1 MFSRFFSFN
10 QSAAGKNN
18 NNKSNS
24 HSFSVD
30 KIRVIVFQDT
40 GDKLKLPLF
49 DTKVP
54 YKSHAKTYS
63 SSSSLSTSDK
73 HSYSKPGSLSLIYK
87 TPRRYSHYGNDKH
100 SQSWTSN
107 EFNNEHSPIY
117 KKRSNHNF
125 ELLGEIMFGT
135 APIAYKG
142 VITKVHLLKIPQPQI
157 VWTKLFSISAFDEEV
172 SMIKN
177 DSILNKSSS
186 EYSMSYGSLRYFQQK
201 DYEFNQPLIGKNFYN
216 VDTSANHHGLNVAS
230 NNNFSSQ
237 PSSPSTSFNSGKSSS
252 TINLSQRRS
261 KRFNTSLTMENL
273 KSATSSN
280 TDKSIDSISSEVDL
294 QNNTQALRRSRR
306 RRILYAIGVVIDT
319 ELEPVFREFFFTHFI
334 ILENHIQILYETLVD
349 TICSAY
355 RKNQSRSNDSNK
367 GGQDDVDDP
376 QMPMLP
382 PYAIQKNAEF
392 LAAVE
397 RFQNSICELY
407 CSPRIQ
413 KPLWLTMMTFPG
425 EKKSCCNILISEF
438 CRLINKLDIKKTGFF
453 LSKVLTS
460 VLVYHISW
468 VTTVASSM
476 YTESK
481 DKRKSSKQLNPYL
494 EQLSNLYGN
503 LGTKK
508 ISRTIITG
516 NQDKHLIQKLLYIL
530 TYFIRC
536 SELHEH
542 IEYIQNLNRQESY
555 CSSIRSDSLLST
567 FSNSAASLNQTDQ
580 LDSKFRLY
588 AEPDVNGY
596 KSNRNS
602 TLSMN
607 VNINVNVNNNAPLEE
622 TTSNNSIN
630 KESTDKSI
638 DNTDQESSD
647 SNLNQQSNIGISNLN
662 YQNSNTVKHSMLT
675 EKLILSSDINLSKL
689 AESEAKKNLTKELVS
704 VPLPKTLITRTVP
717 DCFAD
722 EYLRYNPVTMNP
734 IPQNASESV
743 NIPINSNQSKKTHGL
758 PSLNDNSNS
767 YSHFDSSY
775 TTRLK
780 HLSANDIHLVSPMVQ
795 EFQTNN
801 HLQQYIPKLTPKSSQ
816 MNLSPISSPVNSF
829 SPSFSQSSSSPSLSI
844 SPMSIYDNKGH
855 QLSSSPSVN
864 QHISKS
870 SNCIT
875 PNDQL
880 QYRSFGRSLLADYCS
895 NGYQSDFA
903 LMGCSRFSIERIKR
917 DLEAS
922 IRYSYFSKSIS
933 HSTCIIADVDNYQ
946 CHIIE
951 CILDDSVEV
960 DNEIGIDDLENEEL
974 RKYHLDNDNNKTNNG
989 GSLKGSNSCKN
1000 SMQNNVPSIEINSSK
1015 VMKNNS
1021 NRNSNHRY
1029 SINNTNN
1036 NNINI
1041 SNGRYLSSN
1050 YRMGNHSNASSFDD
1064 NKISHEN
1071 SCPSININNINSS
1084 GIPIN
1089 IKSSNRSSLNLRR
1102 NHDYHHNSCS
1112 PYESTSLSLSYNR
1125 RHQAQVFIPTITS
1138 NSNSSSDLSP
1148 LKFRID
1154 RPQAS
1159 NFIIKMLTELKGL
1172 YNSGLPPETCTMF
1185 IEDQLKA
1192 LCYESI
1198 LVASFLKDKKELLD
1212 TDLIKTCSEVGLDT
1226 SDIPLITSILSIN
1239 DERYLRIKNTNI
1251 SPSSS
1256 FSSSSKK
1263 SGNSNSYKDYSSSFA
1278 SSLSSSLLNQRFSTR
1293 LKQKFS
1299 QH

>member
-10 QSAAGKNN
+10 QSTTGKNN
-18 NNKSNS
+18 NNNKSSS

-49 DTKVP
+49 DTKSP
-54 YKSHAKTYS
+54 YKSSHHKTYS
-63 SSSSLSTSDK
+63 SSSSLSSSEK
-73 HSYSKPGSLSLIYK
+73 HSYSKTGSFSLIYK
-87 TPRRYSHYGNDKH
+87 TPRRYSHYSTDKH

-107 EFNNEHSPIY
+107 EENSPIY

-172 SMIKN
+172 SLIKN

-201 DYEFNQPLIGKNFYN
+201 DFEFNQQPLIAKNLYN
-216 VDTSANHHGLNVAS
+216 MNTQNQQHGLFAS
-230 NNNFSSQ
+230 NNNLSSQ
-237 PSSPSTSFNSGKSSS
+237 ASSPSNSFNSGKSSS
-252 TINLSQRRS
+252 TINLSSQRRS
-261 KRFNTSLTMENL
+261 KRFTTSLTMENL

-280 TDKSIDSISSEVDL
+280 TDKSVESISSEADL

-306 RRILYAIGVVIDT
+306 RRILYAIGVIIDT
-319 ELEPVFREFFFTHFI
+319 EVEPVFREFFFTHFI
-334 ILENHIQILYETLVD
+334 LLENHIQILYETLVD
-349 TICSAY
+349 TICSIY
-355 RKNQSRSNDSNK
+355 RKNQTKSTDSYK
-367 GGQDDVDDP
+367 FGQEDYEES
-376 QMPMLP
+376 QMQMLP
-382 PYAIQKNAEF
+382 PYAIQKNPEF

-397 RFQNSICELY
+397 KFQNSLCELY

-438 CRLINKLDIKKTGFF
+438 CKLINKMDIKKTGFF

-460 VLVYHISW
+460 VLAYHISW

-476 YTESK
+476 YIEFK
-481 DKRKSSKQLNPYL
+481 DKNKSSKQLNPYL
-494 EQLSNLYGN
+494 EQLSSLYGN

-516 NQDKHLIQKLLYIL
+516 NQDKAQIQKLLYIL

-567 FSNSAASLNQTDQ
+567 FSNSATSLNQQDQ
-580 LDSKFRLY
+580 LDSKFKMY
-588 AEPDVNGY
+588 GEPDTSGY
-596 KSNRNS
+596 KNNRIS

-607 VNINVNVNNNAPLEE
+607 VNINGSSVPLED
-622 TTSNNSIN
+622 TTLTNNDNNDNNSKDNI
-630 KESTDKSI
+630 DKSI
-638 DNTDQESSD
+638 NNIDQDGSD
-647 SNLNQQSNIGISNLN
+647 TTPQNNIGISATMD
-662 YQNSNTVKHSMLT
+662 YQNNTNTVKHSMLT
-675 EKLILSSDINLSKL
+675 EKIILSSDVNLSKL
-689 AESEAKKNLTKELVS
+689 AENEAKKNLTKELVS

-722 EYLRYNPVTMNP
+722 EYLRYNPVTLNS
-734 IPQNASESV
+734 IPQQGSESV
-743 NIPINSNQSKKTHGL
+743 NIPINSNQNKSAHGIS
-758 PSLNDNSNS
+758 SLNDNSNS
-767 YSHFDSSY
+767 FSQNFDSSY
-775 TTRLK
+775 TNKMK
-780 HLSANDIHLVSPMVQ
+780 HLSSNDIHLSSSITQ

-801 HLQQYIPKLTPKSSQ
+801 NSQQYIPKLTPKNSQINPSPMSS
-816 MNLSPISSPVNSF
+816 SINSF
-829 SPSFSQSSSSPSLSI
+829 SPSFSQVSSSPSLSI
-844 SPMSIYDNKGH
+844 SPMSIYDNKSH
-855 QLSSSPSVN
+855 NSILSSSPSIS
-864 QHISKS
+864 QLTSKS
-870 SNCIT
+870 SNYIP

-903 LMGCSRFSIERIKR
+903 LMGCSRFNIERIKR

-922 IRYSYFSKSIS
+922 IRYSYFSKPIN

-951 CILDDSVEV
+951 CIVDDSVEV
-960 DNEIGIDDLENEEL
+960 DNETGIDNLENEEL
-974 RKYHLDNDNNKTNNG
+974 RKYHLDNSNNDNSNNKTSSIKSSNQKHS
-989 GSLKGSNSCKN
+989 SL
-1000 SMQNNVPSIEINSSK
+1000 QNNIPSIEINSKS
-1015 VMKNNS
+1015 MKNNGS
-1021 NRNSNHRY
+1021 RSCNHR
-1029 SINNTNN
+1029 INGTNN
-1036 NNINI
+1036 NGRYFGAFRNNYNN
-1041 SNGRYLSSN
+1041 SNGN
-1050 YRMGNHSNASSFDD
+1050 SFDD
-1064 NKISHEN
+1064 SKGSHEN
-1071 SCPSININNINSS
+1071 SSSTINLNNSNTS

-1089 IKSSNRSSLNLRR
+1089 IKNNQSSLNIRR
-1102 NHDYHHNSCS
+1102 NHDYHS
-1112 PYESTSLSLSYNR
+1112 PYSPYGSNSLSFSYNR
-1125 RHQAQVFIPTITS
+1125 HRQAQVFIPTITS
-1138 NSNSSSDLSP
+1138 SSNSSTDLSP

-1154 RPQAS
+1154 HPQAS
-1159 NFIIKMLTELKGL
+1159 NFIIKMLTELKDL
-1172 YNSGLPPETCTMF
+1172 YNNGLPPETCTMY
-1185 IEDQLKA
+1185 IEDQLKD

-1198 LVASFLKDKKELLD
+1198 LVASFLKDKKEILYS
-1212 TDLIKTCSEVGLDT
+1212 DLIKTCTEVGLDP
-1226 SDIPLITSILSIN
+1226 SDISLITAILSIN

-1251 SPSSS
+1251 SPDSS
-1256 FSSSSKK
+1256 FSNSSKR

-1278 SSLSSSLLNQRFSTR
+1278 SSISSSLLNQRFSTR
-1293 LKQKFS
+1293 LKQIFY

>member
-10 QSAAGKNN
+10 QSATGKNN
-18 NNKSNS
+18 NNNKSSS

-54 YKSHAKTYS
+54 YKSHPKTYS

-73 HSYSKPGSLSLIYK
+73 HSYSKPGSFSLIYK

-216 VDTSANHHGLNVAS
+216 MDSSINNNGLCVAS
-230 NNNFSSQ
+230 NNFSSQ

-261 KRFNTSLTMENL
+261 KRFNTSITMDNL

-280 TDKSIDSISSEVDL
+280 TDKSMDSISSEVDL

-319 ELEPVFREFFFTHFI
+319 ELEPIFREFFFTHFI

-355 RKNQSRSNDSNK
+355 RKNQSKSNDSYK
-367 GGQDDVDDP
+367 PGQDDVDDP

-476 YTESK
+476 YIESK
-481 DKRKSSKQLNPYL
+481 DKHKSSKQLNPYL
-494 EQLSNLYGN
+494 EQLNNLYGN

-567 FSNSAASLNQTDQ
+567 FSNSAASINQTDQ
-580 LDSKFRLY
+580 LDSKIRLY
-588 AEPDVNGY
+588 AEPDGY

-607 VNINVNVNNNAPLEE
+607 VNININVNNVPLEE
-622 TTSNNSIN
+622 TISNNSIN
-630 KESTDKSI
+630 KEIANKSI
-638 DNTDQESSD
+638 DNTDQD
-647 SNLNQQSNIGISNLN
+647 SFDNNLNQQQNNIGIPTLN
-662 YQNSNTVKHSMLT
+662 YQNNNNTVKHSILT
-675 EKLILSSDINLSKL
+675 EKLILSSDVNLSKL
-689 AESEAKKNLTKELVS
+689 AENEAKKNLTKELVS

-743 NIPINSNQSKKTHGL
+743 NIPINSNQSKKTYGL

-767 YSHFDSSY
+767 FPHFDSSY
-775 TTRLK
+775 INRLK
-780 HLSANDIHLVSPMVQ
+780 HLSANDIHLASPMIQ

-801 HLQQYIPKLTPKSSQ
+801 HLQQYIPKLAPKNNQINPSPAS
-816 MNLSPISSPVNSF
+816 SPINSF

-844 SPMSIYDNKGH
+844 SPMSIYDNNKSH
-855 QLSSSPSVN
+855 NPMLSSSPSVN

-870 SNCIT
+870 SSGIT

-903 LMGCSRFSIERIKR
+903 LMGCSRFNIERIKR

-922 IRYSYFSKSIS
+922 IRYSYFSKPIS

-960 DNEIGIDDLENEEL
+960 DNDNEIGIDDLEIEEL
-974 RKYHLDNDNNKTNNG
+974 RKYHLDNDNNKINNG
-989 GSLKGSNSCKN
+989 SMKSSINSKS
-1000 SMQNNVPSIEINSSK
+1000 SMQNNVPSIEINNK
-1015 VMKNNS
+1015 DMKNNN
-1021 NRNSNHRY
+1021 NRSGNNRY
-1029 SINNTNN
+1029 SINNNN
-1036 NNINI
+1036 NG
-1041 SNGRYLSSN
+1041 NGRYLNSN
-1050 YRMGNHSNASSFDD
+1050 YRMSNHSNGNSFD
-1064 NKISHEN
+1064 EN
-1071 SCPSININNINSS
+1071 SCPSININSS

-1089 IKSSNRSSLNLRR
+1089 IKNNNRSSLNIRR
-1102 NHDYHHNSCS
+1102 NHDYHNSYS
-1112 PYESTSLSLSYNR
+1112 PYESTSLSLSYTR

-1159 NFIIKMLTELKGL
+1159 NFIIKMLTELKDL
-1172 YNSGLPPETCTMF
+1172 YNNGLPPETCTMF
-1185 IEDQLKA
+1185 IEDQLKG

-1198 LVASFLKDKKELLD
+1198 LVASFLKDRKEILD
-1212 TDLIKTCSEVGLDT
+1212 TDLIKTCSEIGLDS
-1226 SDIPLITSILSIN
+1226 SDIPLITSILSIS

-1251 SPSSS
+1251 SPNNS

-1263 SGNSNSYKDYSSSFA
+1263 SQNSNSYKDYSSSFA